1 MAGGRII
8 RSQYFG
14 TQPVVVGTNG
24 RVIKSDDPEID
35 SVQPYMSDEE
45 YQSKLASIIKREK
58 LAEEKLKDAEEQSEI
73 IIQSAEDE
81 KKTTIDSANEVAKKM
96 IDDAS
101 ERADRMLDDA
111 EKEIKRA
118 TEQARKEGH
127 AEGVQQGIEDG
138 KKQGEDLV
146 RQDMADIINQAN
158 AQAQHTLETAKNAAG
173 EYMVQAEENIV
184 RIILAGI
191 EKILPQHFI
200 DVPQVILPFVQN
212 AVARVKDQKEVK
224 VHVPAEA
231 YDLVLMA
238 RDEFRAQLTDG
249 TATLE
254 VVADEALKPGDCVIE
269 TPNGGVD
276 ARLQTQIEIVKQ
288 SIIDMLP
295 TKNKF
300 LPDLPF
306 DISLQSTTEA
316 ESDDQETAEQEVPA
330 QTPADDHTLDPDYL
344 PPEEQD
350 RLLRELEQNL
360 DAMDIDIDETGM
372 SHD

>member
-1 MAGGRII
+1 MCQVLIIDIAIGG
-8 RSQYFG
+8 
-14 TQPVVVGTNG
+14 
-24 RVIKSDDPEID
+24 
-35 SVQPYMSDEE
+35 
-45 YQSKLASIIKREK
+45 
-58 LAEEKLKDAEEQSEI
+58 
-73 IIQSAEDE
+73 AEDE

-118 TEQARKEGH
+118 TDQARKEGH

-306 DISLQSTTEA
+306 DISVQSTAEA
-316 ESDDQETAEQEVPA
+316 ESDNQETAEQEVPA